1 MDQPTIHMIRTG
13 VKCCEPFV
21 AIRISAYQLS
31 AFARLTVSVTRWWVG
46 RDNAA
51 LTELA

>member
-1 MDQPTIHMIRTG
+1 MFWGITTLIFFQP
-13 VKCCEPFV
+13 
-21 AIRISAYQLS
+21 
-31 AFARLTVSVTRWWVG
+31 LTLQVIGTRWWVG